1 MYNNLSKNKMKFIS
15 GDCGSG
21 KTHSLVQQIL
31 RTPDNYIVVQGTLHL
46 TQQTAKDLGE
56 VAKLITSVTSKN
68 VHEDMIE
75 FLLNPTH
82 RVLIITDIAFL
93 KIRDITLLQKWKIYL
108 DDVVS
113 FHHFATP
120 NTNQKSLIENELFH
134 SFEAVGDNHVTAKP
148 VTDFDDV
155 VLENAAKA
163 FAFVQ
168 QYDHFLFNARFFEKV
183 GGTNQYKQEKDQL
196 QVMSW
201 VNLKRFMGLDITFM
215 ANDFENT
222 LVYLSSPES
231 FECTTLS
238 LRQRTVPLNQ
248 RMRVHYFSDVPLTA
262 SLRSNSPEQFE
273 KVLAWVRENL
283 TDYIFTVNSD
293 QSEKVLNGKYVP
305 PKSRGINDYK
315 NYTKAVWLSSL
326 KPSNVEV
333 KQCELMFGLTYEQI
347 VQAREKEELYQFVQR
362 TKLRDYKSDEVV
374 DIYVFDKE
382 QALSLSDT
390 PIFIDLGI
398 EVTNS
403 AKSVSTFVPLN
414 LSTSQKKAYQRI
426 SLEHFPT
433 IELFNKWMNKKAQ
446 LVLNEQQRAHFV
458 SKYNSLL

>member
-1 MYNNLSKNKMKFIS
+1 MTIYKKLKYIS
-15 GDCGSG
+15 SDCGSG
-21 KTHSLVQQIL
+21 KTHTLIQQIL
-31 RTPDNYIVVQGTLHL
+31 RTYDRYIIVQGTLQL
-46 TQQTAKDLGE
+46 VEQTHNDLGT
-56 VAKLITSVTSKN
+56 VSKIITSKSCTESVEK
-68 VHEDMIE
+68 ELYE
-75 FLLNPTH
+75 FLLNPTC
-82 RVLIITDIAFL
+82 RVLLITDKSFL
-93 KIRDITLLQKWKIYL
+93 RITDLSLLRQWKIYL

-113 FHHFATP
+113 FHDFATP

-134 SFEAVGDNHVTAKP
+134 SFEAIGDNHVTAKP
-148 VTDFDDV
+148 VTEFNDV

-163 FAFVQ
+163 FSFVK

-201 VNLKRFMGLDITFM
+201 VNLKRFIGLDITFM

-231 FECTTLS
+231 FERTTIK
-238 LRQRTVPLNQ
+238 LRERSVPLQQ

-273 KVLAWVRENL
+273 KVLEWIRSNL

-293 QSEKVLNGKYVP
+293 QNEKVLNGKYVP

-347 VQAREKEELYQFVQR
+347 VQARENEELYQFIQR
-362 TKLRDYKSDEVV
+362 TKLRDYESDVVV
-374 DIYVFDKE
+374 DIYVFDKQ
-382 QALSLSDT
+382 QALSLADT
-390 PIFIDLGI
+390 PIFIDLAI

-403 AKSVSTFVPLN
+403 AKPVSTFLPLN

-426 SLEHFPT
+426 TKEQFPT
-433 IELFNKWMNKKAQ
+433 IESFNKWMNKKAQ
-446 LVLNEQQRAHFV
+446 LQLNEQQRLHFV
-458 SKYNSLL
+458 SKYNSLR